1 MRIVDPLIKELEFE
15 AVSIRKMLAR
25 VPEKDF
31 GWKPHPKSMSMGQLA
46 SHVADTLSWVKLILE
61 QPVMN
66 MGEGEYKPWLA
77 TSTAELTAHFEKHL
91 AEALAALDKCSA
103 ADMRKKWALKSGDA
117 VYMNEPRT
125 TVMRGVIIN
134 HLIHHR
140 GQLSVYLRLRDV
152 PVPSIYGPSADE
164 AS

>member
-1 MRIVDPLIKELEFE
+1 MRIVDPFMKELEFE

-25 VPEKDF
+25 VPAKHF
-31 GWKPHPKSMSMGQLA
+31 GWKPHEKSMTLQQLA
-46 SHVADTLSWVKLILE
+46 SHVADTLSWVKPILE
-61 QPVMN
+61 QPEMKMV
-66 MGEGEYKPWLA
+66 GKYKPWLA
-77 TSTAELTAHFEKHL
+77 KSTAGLVAHFEKHL
-91 AEALAALDKCSA
+91 AEALAALDACSA
-103 ADMRKKWALKSGDA
+103 ADMRKTWALKSADA
-117 VYMNEPRT
+117 TYMKAPRT

-140 GQLSVYLRLRDV
+140 GQLSVYLRLLNV